1 MELDVHG
8 LRIGS
13 WTSPLGLLL
22 LLYLPTYLP
31 KSSRRHDIRSGTC
44 VGAVDTEAFH
54 NTLPIHSFPSIHTF
68 SRVRSTRSRGWCV
81 RVVVCRE
88 VSITWTLMYAFTWF
102 DVDGT

>member
-1 MELDVHG
+1 VHG

-13 WTSPLGLLL
+13 WTSFFRTPAVVV
-22 LLYLPTYLP
+22 PTVHAYPP
-31 KSSRRHDIRSGTC
+31 KSSICHDVLSGTC
-44 VGAVDTEAFH
+44 VGVVDTEAFH